1 MPLKSIEFNFPIYRD
16 GQEVRRLLWEKGNT
30 VETVVL
36 LTHEKAT
43 SYIEVTMDYDTI
55 VSEYKPK
62 VKVTYKM
69 IMDYIKE
76 KYNFNVHSTTIA
88 EIKRSLGLKVGDYNK
103 KDDANYR
110 KEKITPEKRKAVE
123 ETLRHFE
130 IIQ

>member
-1 MPLKSIEFNFPIYRD
+1 MFP
-16 GQEVRRLLWEKGNT
+16 GTVH

-36 LTHEKAT
+36 LTHEKPT

-55 VSEYKPK
+55 VSEYKSN

-76 KYNFNVHSTTIA
+76 NYNLNVHSTTIA
-88 EIKRSLGLKVGDYNK
+88 EIKRSLGLKVGDSNK
-103 KDDANYR
+103 KEGADYR

>member
-1 MPLKSIEFNFPIYRD
+1 
-16 GQEVRRLLWEKGNT
+16 
-30 VETVVL
+30 
-36 LTHEKAT
+36 
-43 SYIEVTMDYDTI
+43 MDYDTI

-123 ETLRHFE
+123 ETLRYFK
-130 IIQ
+130 IIE

>member
-1 MPLKSIEFNFPIYRD
+1 MEQSKVFD
-16 GQEVRRLLWEKGNT
+16 RLAIRSFH

-76 KYNFNVHSTTIA
+76 KYNLNVHST
-88 EIKRSLGLKVGDYNK
+88 
-103 KDDANYR
+103 
-110 KEKITPEKRKAVE
+110 
-123 ETLRHFE
+123 
-130 IIQ
+130 

>member
-1 MPLKSIEFNFPIYRD
+1 MIYSLEQSKVFD
-16 GQEVRRLLWEKGNT
+16 RLAIRSFH

-43 SYIEVTMDYDTI
+43 SYIEVTMDYDII

-69 IMDYIKE
+69 IIDYIKE
-76 KYNFNVHSTTIA
+76 NYNLNVHSTTIA
-88 EIKRSLGLKVGDYNK
+88 EVKRSLGLKVGDYNK
-103 KDDANYR
+103 KGDTDYR

-123 ETLRHFE
+123 ETLRYFE
-130 IIQ
+130 IIR

>member
-1 MPLKSIEFNFPIYRD
+1 MFGCN
-16 GQEVRRLLWEKGNT
+16 VH

-36 LTHEKAT
+36 LTHEKPT

-76 KYNFNVHSTTIA
+76 KYNLNVHSTTIA

-123 ETLRHFE
+123 ETLRYFE